1 MFMDDPAQKRNPPN
15 PIGPQNPPDGSI
27 PYPDNN

>member
-1 MFMDDPAQKRNPPN
+1 MAAAQKRNPPN
-15 PIGPQNPPDGSI
+15 PVGPQNPTDGSI

>member
-1 MFMDDPAQKRNPPN
+1 MSDPATKRNPPN
-15 PIGPQNPPDGSI
+15 PVGPQNPQDGSI